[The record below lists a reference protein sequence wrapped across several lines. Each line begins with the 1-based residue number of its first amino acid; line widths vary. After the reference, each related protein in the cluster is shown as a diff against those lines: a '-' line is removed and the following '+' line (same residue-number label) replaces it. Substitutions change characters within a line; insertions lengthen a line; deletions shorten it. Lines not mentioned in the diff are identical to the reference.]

1 VAENLGECS
10 GLLAAHC
17 LTCRQCLAYYWQGF
31 SRAELASIAAPVLI
45 IIGDRDF
52 VRARNHEG
60 DSQCGTRGRSG
71 FRSFRL
77 YSERE
82 KVIPIVQ
89 HFLEKS
95 DTRIPVATA
104 GMGFDPGETR

>member
-1 VAENLGECS
+1 MKATPN
-10 GLLAAHC
+10 
-17 LTCRQCLAYYWQGF
+17 
-31 SRAELASIAAPVLI
+31 AELAVVP
-45 IIGDRDF
+45 
-52 VRARNHEG
+52 
-60 DSQCGTRGRSG
+60 DSGL
-71 FRSFRL
+71 FAL

>member
-1 VAENLGECS
+1 
-10 GLLAAHC
+10 
-17 LTCRQCLAYYWQGF
+17 
-31 SRAELASIAAPVLI
+31 VLI

-52 VRARNHEG
+52 VRVEHALETMKAIPNAELAVVP
-60 DSQCGTRGRSG
+60 DSGC
-71 FRSFRL
+71 FAL
-77 YSERE
+77 YSRE

-104 GMGFDPGETR
+104 GMGFHPGEAR